1 MENMPKP
8 VHKNLYES
16 IRKKIR
22 SQEYKAGDLLPSEN
36 DYCKSLQVTRPTV
49 RQALSKLEA
58 EGFIKKHKGKGSI
71 VQEPKQGLGILSVTG
86 TTGAA
91 GNQELITRVIKNPYQ
106 MEWPQPFIF
115 PLTDLEINAGCIV
128 LERLRFIKNSPV
140 ILETTY
146 FPDGYLNGFKDI
158 NFSEQSLFETLR
170 KKYDINVIGGE
181 QKIKAIN
188 APNLVAKLLQIQ
200 AKKPILHLE
209 RKIFTSKNDF
219 CFYSSLFCFTDNHY
233 LFGTF

>member
-1 MENMPKP
+1 MPKP

-16 IRKKIR
+16 IRKKIQ
-22 SQEYKAGDLLPSEN
+22 SQEYKAGELLPSEN

-86 TTGAA
+86 TSGAA
-91 GNQELITRVIKNPYQ
+91 GNQELVTRVIKSPYQ
-106 MEWPQPFIF
+106 MEWPQSFMF
-115 PLTDLEINAGCIV
+115 PLSELEKENSCVV
-128 LERLRFIKNSPV
+128 LERLRFIQNSPV

-146 FPDGYLNGFKDI
+146 FPEGILIGFKDI
-158 NFSEQSLFETLR
+158 NFSEKSLFDVLR

-181 QKIKAIN
+181 QKIKAIK
-188 APNLVAKLLQIQ
+188 ATALVAELLQIK
-200 AKKPILHLE
+200 AGKPILHLE

-219 CFYSSLFCFTDNHY
+219 YFYSSLYCFTDNHY

>member
-1 MENMPKP
+1 MPKP

-71 VQEPKQGLGILSVTG
+71 VQEPKLGLGILSVTG

-106 MEWPQPFIF
+106 MKWPKLFMF
-115 PLTDLEINAGCIV
+115 SLSNLEINAGCVV
-128 LERLRFIKNSPV
+128 LERLRNIKNSPV
-140 ILETTY
+140 ILESTY
-146 FPDGYLNGFKDI
+146 FPDGILKGFKEI
-158 NFSEQSLFETLR
+158 NFSEQSLFDILR
-170 KKYDINVIGGE
+170 IKYDINVIGGE
-181 QKIKAIN
+181 QKIKAIK
-188 APNLVAKLLQIQ
+188 APIIVAKLLQIK
-200 AKKPILHLE
+200 AGKPILHLE

-219 CFYSSLFCFTDNHY
+219 NFYSSLYCFTDNHY